1 MLTPVIGEDPEPG
14 ERIPAGLL
22 LVPVRSGP
30 AGEVIRFFRSPRGAR
45 TAIAFTSERQ
55 LAAVLGAEH
64 RCVRLSEASLRGM
77 AAALG
82 VAELTVDPLVVASS
96 PTASSSAESTAGWAR
111 WPEQVPAR
119 GVPSHVVVGVAGA
132 PVPGTQRRRPVGAKR

>member
-1 MLTPVIGEDPEPG
+1 MLTHVIGEDPEPD

-22 LVPVRSGP
+22 VVPVRSGP
-30 AGEVIRFFRSPRGAR
+30 AGEVVRFFRSPGGVR

-64 RCVRLSEASLRGM
+64 RCVRLSEPALRGM

-82 VAELTVDPLVVASS
+82 VAELTVDPLVVAS
-96 PTASSSAESTAGWAR
+96 PSAESTAAFAR
-111 WPEQVPAR
+111 WPAQVPAAP
-119 GVPSHVVVGVAGA
+119 GVPTHVVVGVAGA
-132 PVPGTQRRRPVGAKR
+132 AVPGAQRRRPVGAKR